1 MNTDTEVLPKKLD
14 PPLRLGI
21 SSCLLGEEV
30 RFDGGHKKNRFLV
43 DVLGQYV
50 EWFAVCPEVEM
61 GMGTP
66 RESIRLQGKA
76 DHPILIGPRS
86 GTDYTQGM
94 LDWSRQR
101 LDEIESWNLH
111 GYVLKKDSPSCG
123 LYRVRVYDE
132 SGQAERNGRGIFA
145 RELTAR
151 LPLLPVEEEGRLN
164 DLRLRENFIERIF
177 VYERWKRL
185 LEESPTSGG
194 VVEFHTAHKLTL
206 MSHSPHLYRQLGR
219 LVANAGTLSA
229 ERLLEPYATL
239 LAEALAVLATRGRHT
254 NVMQHLLGFLKGQ
267 PLVPD
272 EVAELVETIESYR
285 LGLVPL
291 IVPLTLL
298 NHHFRKHPVPDWVH
312 KQVYLRPYP
321 KELMLRNHV

>member
-1 MNTDTEVLPKKLD
+1 
-14 PPLRLGI
+14 LGI

-86 GTDYTQGM
+86 GTDYTEGM
-94 LDWSRQR
+94 LNWSRQR

-123 LYRVRVYDE
+123 LFRVRVYDE
-132 SGQAERNGRGIFA
+132 NGQAERNGRGVFA

-151 LPLLPVEEEGRLN
+151 MPLLPVEEEGRLN

-177 VYERWKRL
+177 IYERWLRL
-185 LEESPTSGG
+185 LDETTTPAAL
-194 VVEFHTAHKLTL
+194 VAFHTAHKLTV
-206 MSHSPHLYRQLGR
+206 MSHSPRHYRQLGR
-219 LVANAGTLSA
+219 LVADAGKASF
-229 ERLLEPYATL
+229 EGLLDDYSTSL
-239 LAEALAVLATRGRHT
+239 GEALAILATRGRHT
-254 NVMQHLLGFLKGQ
+254 NVLQHLLGFLKRQ
-267 PLVPD
+267 PLERD
-272 EVAELVETIESYR
+272 EIAELVETIESYR

-298 NHHFRKHPVPDWVH
+298 NHHFRKHDVPDWVH
-312 KQVYLRPYP
+312 DQVYLKPYP

>member
-1 MNTDTEVLPKKLD
+1 MTTDPKQVRGILD

-66 RESIRLQGKA
+66 RESIRLQGDA
-76 DHPILIGPRS
+76 NSPILIGPRS
-86 GTDYTQGM
+86 GTDYTEGM
-94 LDWSRQR
+94 LNWSRQR

-123 LYRVRVYDE
+123 LFRVRVYDE
-132 SGQAERNGRGIFA
+132 NGQAERNGRGIFA
-145 RELTAR
+145 HQLTER
-151 LPLLPVEEEGRLN
+151 MPLLPIEEEGRLN
-164 DLRLRENFIERIF
+164 DVRLRENFIERVF
-177 VYERWKRL
+177 AYERWMRL
-185 LEESPTSGG
+185 LHETPTPAGL
-194 VVEFHTAHKLTL
+194 VEFHTAHKLTV
-206 MSHSPHLYRQLGR
+206 MSHSPQHYRELGR
-219 LVANAGTLSA
+219 LVADAGKLA
-229 ERLLEPYATL
+229 PKEILERYANLLG
-239 LAEALAVLATRGRHT
+239 EALAVLATRGRHT

-267 PLVPD
+267 PLEAD
-272 EVAELVETIESYR
+272 EVTELVETIESYR

>member
-1 MNTDTEVLPKKLD
+1 MTKNAGATTRRLD

-50 EWFAVCPEVEM
+50 EWFPLCPEVEI

-76 DHPILIGPRS
+76 DNPRLVGPKS
-86 GTDYTQGM
+86 GTDYTEAMQS
-94 LDWSRQR
+94 WARRQ
-101 LDEIESWNLH
+101 LGEVDKWNLH

-123 LYRVRVYDE
+123 LFRVRVYNA

-145 RELTAR
+145 RELTER
-151 LPLLPVEEEGRLN
+151 MPLLPVEEEGRLN

-177 VYERWKRL
+177 VYERWMRL
-185 LEESPTSGG
+185 LDENPTPAGL
-194 VVEFHTAHKLTL
+194 VRFHTAHKLTV
-206 MSHSPHLYRQLGR
+206 MSHSPQHYRQLGR
-219 LVANAGTLSA
+219 MVADAGKSSFEELTSEYSRSLG
-229 ERLLEPYATL
+229 
-239 LAEALAVLATRGRHT
+239 EALTVLATRGRHT
-254 NVMQHLLGFLKGQ
+254 NVMQHLLGFLKRQ
-267 PLVPD
+267 PLERD
-272 EVAELVETIESYR
+272 EVAELVETIDNYR

-298 NHHFRKHPVPDWVH
+298 NHHFRKHEVPDWVH
-312 KQVYLRPYP
+312 DQVYLRPYP